1 MPMTDAGRLKF
12 QQLFFENDD
21 FENVGD
27 AAGVLGSATAGS
39 YYISLHTA
47 VPGDAGDQS
56 TNEVAYTGYNRVA
69 VARSTAGWTAATV
82 GSTGNVL
89 NDGAISFGARSGGG
103 TPTATAFGIGS
114 DPTPTNPGTLEFFGN
129 LTASFLIDGTKNP
142 TFQANALSG
151 NIT

>member
-1 MPMTDAGRLKF
+1 MPMTDAGRLKLM
-12 QQLFFENDD
+12 QLFFENDD

-47 VPGDAGDQS
+47 VPGDAGDQT
-56 TNEVAYTGYNRVA
+56 TNEVAYTGYARVA

-114 DPTPTNPGTLEFFGN
+114 AASGAGTLEFYGN
-129 LTASFLIDGTKNP
+129 LTASFAIDGAQNP
-142 TFQANALSG
+142 TFQASALSG